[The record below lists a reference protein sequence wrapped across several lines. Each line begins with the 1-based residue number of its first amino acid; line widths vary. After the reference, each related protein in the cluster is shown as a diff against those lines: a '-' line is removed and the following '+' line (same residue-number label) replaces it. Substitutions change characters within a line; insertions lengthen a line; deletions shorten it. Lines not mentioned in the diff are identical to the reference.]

1 MKIRNIYYVITGL
14 LLVLTTAC
22 QDDVNDWAVD
32 GSHDRLFRSTS
43 FECVEENPTSALLSF
58 NGVQGATKY
67 YFEFSKGD
75 SLLFNNIVFTAN
87 VYADTLSAYDK
98 GTLEVNTE
106 YRVLFD
112 GLDGTSRYSVRMK
125 ALNEQNGMES
135 GYTQLCFDTP
145 DEQIFTNVTPGTTSV
160 VLNWSTKEV
169 ATRIEFAELTR
180 RMPEN
185 ETEEEK
191 MDTLWY
197 DEPFVLT
204 EEQKLT
210 GELTINDLK
219 PGTNYLA
226 YIFNEDAR
234 RGAYAFRTLGSSQG
248 ETILVPAGG
257 DINALLAGKTGD
269 VTLSFE
275 GGKDYSVGEFTVPEG
290 VSNLYISGNVVGGKL
305 PRLTMSKF
313 VFSGLLNSFQ
323 VQYMDVVSD
332 ESAQFLVEL
341 NNANGAVKIG
351 FDGCYISQI
360 PRSLVRTNTGD
371 LNIEEIKINNCII
384 KNVGLSG
391 YGLLNIGKLGS
402 LGKILITKNTL
413 LNIGDQIIDLR
424 VQVDEFTFTQSTFC
438 NYTIGM
444 PKLLRLDKQPKQ
456 TTVTQNIFTGN
467 NNGSKM
473 NSSNNDKDANF
484 LSFAGCYLTSEF
496 PQDKRVFTDAQ
507 VLTVSGEDLFVDPRN
522 GDFHFKP
529 GVKFEGDGEA
539 GDPRWWTK

>member
-1 MKIRNIYYVITGL
+1 MRLKNIYYVIIGT
-14 LLVLTTAC
+14 LLVLTAAC
-22 QDDVNDWAVD
+22 QDDVNDWKVD
-32 GSHDRLFRSTS
+32 GSHDRLFRPTS
-43 FECVEENPTSALLSF
+43 FKCMEENPTSVLLSF
-58 NGVQGATKY
+58 NGVKDATKY

-75 SLLFNNIVFTAN
+75 SLLFNNIVSTHD

-106 YRVLFD
+106 YRVLFK

-125 ALNEQNGMES
+125 ALNERNDMES
-135 GYTQLCFDTP
+135 GYIQLYFDTP
-145 DEQIFTNVTPGTTSV
+145 EEQIFTNVTPGTTSV
-160 VLNWSTKEV
+160 VLNWSAKEV
-169 ATRIEFAELTR
+169 ATRIEFAELIKQRT
-180 RMPEN
+180 EN
-185 ETEEEK
+185 EMEEAK
-191 MDTLWY
+191 TDTLWY
-197 DEPFVLT
+197 DSPFVLT
-204 EEQKLT
+204 EEQKQI
-210 GELTINDLK
+210 GELTISGLK

-226 YIFNEDAR
+226 YIFNEEAR
-234 RGAYAFRTLGSSQG
+234 RGVYTFRTLGSSQG

-257 DINALLAGKTGD
+257 DINALLAGKIGD

-275 GGKDYSVGEFTVPEG
+275 GGKDYSIGDFIIPEG
-290 VSNLYISGNVVGGKL
+290 VSNLYVSGNVVGGKL
-305 PRLTMSKF
+305 PRLTMGKF
-313 VFSGLLNSFQ
+313 VFSGLVNNFQ
-323 VQYMDVVSD
+323 IQYMDVISD
-332 ESAQFLVEL
+332 ESAQFLMEL
-341 NNANGAVKIG
+341 NNANGARKIG

-371 LNIEEIKINNCII
+371 LDIEEIRINSCFI

-402 LGKILITKNTL
+402 LGKIIITKNTM

-424 VQVDEFTFTQSTFC
+424 VQVDEFTFTQTTFC
-438 NYTIGM
+438 NYSIGM
-444 PKLLRLDKQPKQ
+444 PKLLRLDKQPKL
-456 TTVTQNIFTGN
+456 TTVTKILFTGD

-473 NSSNNDKDANF
+473 HSSNNDKDANF

-507 VLTVSGEDLFVDPRN
+507 VLAIPGDALFVDPQN

-529 GVKFEGDGEA
+529 GVKFEGDGEV

>member
-1 MKIRNIYYVITGL
+1 MRFRNICYAITGL
-14 LLVLTTAC
+14 LLVLATAC
-22 QDDVNDWAVD
+22 QDDVNDWTVD
-32 GSHDRLFRSTS
+32 GSHERLFRPTS
-43 FECVEENPTSALLSF
+43 FECVEEFPTSVLLSF
-58 NGVQGATKY
+58 NGVKDATKY

-75 SLLFNNIVFTAN
+75 SLLFNNIVFTAD
-87 VYADTLSAYDK
+87 VYADTLTAYDK

-106 YRVLFD
+106 YRVQVN
-112 GLDGTSRYSVRMK
+112 GLDGTSRYSVRLK
-125 ALNEQNGMES
+125 AMNEKSGMES
-135 GYTQLCFDTP
+135 GYIQLCFDTP

-160 VLNWSTKEV
+160 VLNWAAKEA
-169 ATRIEFAELTR
+169 ATRIEFAELVKL
-180 RMPEN
+180 PSEG
-185 ETEEEK
+185 E
-191 MDTLWY
+191 
-197 DEPFVLT
+197 T
-204 EEQKLT
+204 EEQKTDTLWHEQPFILT
-210 GELTINDLK
+210 AEQKQVGELTIGDLK

-226 YIFNEDAR
+226 QIFNEDAR
-234 RGAYAFRTLGSSQG
+234 RGSYPFRTLGSSQG
-248 ETILVPAGG
+248 ETIVVLAGA
-257 DINALLAGKTGD
+257 DINALLAGKAGD

-275 GGKDYSVGEFTVPEG
+275 GGKDYSVGEFNIPEG

-305 PRLTMSKF
+305 PRLTIGKF

-332 ESAQFLVEL
+332 ESAQFLIEL
-341 NNANGAVKIG
+341 NNANGASRIG

-360 PRSLVRTNTGD
+360 PRSLIRANTGNLD
-371 LNIEEIKINNCII
+371 MEEIKINNCFI

-402 LGKILITKNTL
+402 LGKILITKNTM
-413 LNIGDQIIDLR
+413 LNIGDQVIDLR
-424 VQVDEFTFTQSTFC
+424 VQIDEFTFSQSTFC

-444 PKLLRLDKQPKQ
+444 PKLLRLDKQPKS
-456 TTVTQNIFTGN
+456 TTVTQIIFTGN

-473 NSSNNDKDANF
+473 HSSNNDKDVNF

-507 VLTVSGEDLFVDPRN
+507 VLPLSGESLFVDPQN

-529 GVKFEGDGEA
+529 GVKFEGDGKV